1 MLPMSETTTSPN
13 PQSSILICE
22 KGADKVVG
30 ESIGGGVGLD
40 LFAAQMIESIRCT
53 YPERT
58 ILIWSQRKDEI
69 AEQAILRGQMA
80 GLAAFIAKK
89 AVILATQP
97 DNSAAAWRDAS
108 NRNTQKR
115 GQRSEFLLLENM

>member
-1 MLPMSETTTSPN
+1 MGMLAQHGSNQIALETIRLRKKGKLPMLPMSETTTSPN

-30 ESIGGGVGLD
+30 ESIGGGIGLD
-40 LFAAQMIESIRCT
+40 LLAAQMIESIRCT

-89 AVILATQP
+89 AVIL
-97 DNSAAAWRDAS
+97 
-108 NRNTQKR
+108 
-115 GQRSEFLLLENM
+115 